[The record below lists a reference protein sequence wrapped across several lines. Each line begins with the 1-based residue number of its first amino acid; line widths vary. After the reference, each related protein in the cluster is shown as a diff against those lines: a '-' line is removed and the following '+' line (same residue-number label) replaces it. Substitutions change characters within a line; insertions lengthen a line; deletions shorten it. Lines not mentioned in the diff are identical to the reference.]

1 MNDSDLD
8 STVNNIVKYAHLSEE
23 KAQSFKDAFIQYY
36 KDNKISVFYD
46 NLEQCYLISPK
57 GFDYDYALVYFGI
70 DSKGS
75 IWNKLEGRYSD
86 EDWLYVDKVVFYN
99 TKQKWTKSNLFS
111 SVKSDVRTT
120 SRNTI
125 VTETFD
131 VSLKNTDVINLAKI
145 IEGDYSVRLYSV
157 YDNYTTA
164 DLKASW
170 KESQKAVIFLE
181 LLLLE
186 K

>member
-8 STVNNIVKYAHLSEE
+8 STVNNIVEYAHLSEE
-23 KAQSFKDAFIQYY
+23 KAHSFKDAFIQYY
-36 KDNKISVFYD
+36 KDNKISVLYD

-57 GFDYDYALVYFGI
+57 GFDYDYALIYFGI

-111 SVKSDVRTT
+111 SVRSDVRTT

-131 VSLKNTDVINLAKI
+131 ISLKNTDIINLAKI
-145 IEGDYSVRLYSV
+145 IEGDYSVRLYGV
-157 YDNYTTA
+157 YDNYITA